1 MEQQEKLLAKLRN
14 DLLNNLIITGP
25 KYSGKKTLV
34 SEITDES
41 FSSIEGKVENIRAL
55 GKGNF
60 LFLDVDNWSPPCF
73 SAMLSLLEEN
83 EQRIII
89 TCKNLLN
96 LPDAI
101 RTRCI
106 IEHMEPYHNI
116 KKYCD
121 NIGQIQFCSDEML
134 QDIDKFI
141 YKEEYD
147 LDVYFSILCNKLIE
161 RIANGEDLSRE
172 LLVCSKYN
180 ILKNLRSL
188 NKKQF
193 IVCWQQ
199 DLVYKTKNYER
210 M

>member
-14 DLLNNLIITGP
+14 SLPNNLIITGP

-83 EQRIII
+83 EQHIII

-121 NIGQIQFCSDEML
+121 NIGQVQFCSDKML

>member
-1 MEQQEKLLAKLRN
+1 M
-14 DLLNNLIITGP
+14 LNNLIITGP

-83 EQRIII
+83 EQHIII

-121 NIGQIQFCSDEML
+121 NIGQVQLCSDEML

-161 RIANGEDLSRE
+161 RTANGEDLSRE

-193 IVCWQQ
+193 IVCWRQ

-210 M
+210 T